1 MSRLLRL
8 ILKLSISLT
17 CLACACAAWAYQ
29 HSSRQTLKHGG
40 LEKASIQLDNPIGI
54 DPRQLGRVSEWAV
67 AMPEPVSLA
76 LFGSCLTLAGVVL
89 LRSSRRTK
97 WSANM
102 RDAHWAVVKS
112 CVRPARDASGVQ
124 YPGPD
129 FPARNRYAA
138 T

>member
-8 ILKLSISLT
+8 ILTLSISLI
-17 CLACACAAWAYQ
+17 CLACAGAAWAYQ
-29 HSSRQTLKHGG
+29 HSGRQTLKHGG
-40 LEKASIQLDNPIGI
+40 LEQASIQLDNPIGI
-54 DPRQLGRVSEWAV
+54 DPKQLGQVSEWAV

-97 WSANM
+97 WSANT
-102 RDAHWAVVKS
+102 RDAHWAVDKS
-112 CVRPARDASGVQ
+112 CVCPARDASGVQ